1 MSTYFK
7 QGNTVRV
14 APEGAVNMGSTLG
27 SGYYTV
33 MRDEFGN
40 FFLSTVD
47 EFTLPDRMY
56 GSVNDYANRIIT
68 TFNDRERST
77 GVLLS
82 GEKGSGKTLL
92 AKVLCHR
99 VVAQGSPVIIVNKAY
114 VGDEFNSF
122 IQSISEPAIVLFDEF
137 EKTFDD
143 EDQEKILTLLDGV
156 YQSKKLFVLTC
167 NDSWRLDRNMKNRPG
182 RLYYMIEF
190 EGLDADFI
198 EEYCQTN
205 LLDASKIDSVCKVAA
220 LFDQFNFDMLQTL
233 VEELNRFGGTA
244 QEAVSLLNIKPTS
257 ANISEFSCEVFV
269 DQKLRRKNAT
279 WHGNPLSESVI
290 IPVDS
295 DDDDTPVAR
304 TSAGTSIDCEVE
316 VPRREYDNECVVM
329 QSNDIIKVDAKKGV
343 FVFENS
349 EGHRIVM
356 RRVNP
361 CKFNYNVF

>member
-1 MSTYFK
+1 MATYFK

-14 APEGAVNMGSTLG
+14 APEGAVNLGSTLG
-27 SGYYTV
+27 PNYYAV

-40 FFLSTVD
+40 FFLSTVS
-47 EFTLPDRMY
+47 EFKLPARMY
-56 GSVNDYANRIIT
+56 GKINEYADRIIT
-68 TFNDRERST
+68 TFNDRSQST

-92 AKVLCHR
+92 AKVLCNR
-99 VVAQGSPVIIVNKAY
+99 VTEQGFPVIIVNKAY

-122 IQSISEPAIVLFDEF
+122 IQSISEPAVVLFDEF
-137 EKTFDD
+137 EKVFDD
-143 EDQEKILTLLDGV
+143 EEQEKILTLLDGV
-156 YQSKKLFVLTC
+156 YQSKKLFILTC

-198 EEYCQTN
+198 EEYCQVN
-205 LLDASKIDSVCKVAA
+205 LLDTSKTDSVGKVAA

-244 QEAVSLLNIKPTS
+244 QEAVGLLNIKPTS
-257 ANISEFSCEVFV
+257 GNNSEFSCDVFV
-269 DQKLRRKNAT
+269 DQKMCRKNAT
-279 WHGNPLSESVI
+279 WHGNPLSESVVI
-290 IPVDS
+290 SVDS
-295 DDDDTPVAR
+295 DDDDDTPVDLP
-304 TSAGTSIDCEVE
+304 SIGSSVDCE
-316 VPRREYDNECVVM
+316 VPRRESDIECVVM
-329 QSNDIIKVDAKKGV
+329 QSNDIINVDAKKGV

-356 RRVNP
+356 RRVDTY
-361 CKFNYNVF
+361 KFNYNVF